1 MLNCFIIFYGVAR
14 NMVSSKNFSQISN
27 YFKENK
33 LSIAIKMLLNCF
45 TGSKSKKKKDFF
57 IVAFQ
62 AEISGM
68 WVQIATCA
76 SCEGCLL
83 SKNC

>member
-14 NMVSSKNFSQISN
+14 YMVSLKNFSQISN

-45 TGSKSKKKKDFF
+45 TGSKSKKKKRFF
-57 IVAFQ
+57 HSSFP
-62 AEISGM
+62 G
-68 WVQIATCA
+68 
-76 SCEGCLL
+76 
-83 SKNC
+83 

>member
-1 MLNCFIIFYGVAR
+1 MLNCFIIFYGVVR

-62 AEISGM
+62 AEISGK
-68 WVQIATCA
+68 WEQIATCA

>member
-1 MLNCFIIFYGVAR
+1 MLNCFIIFYGVVR

-45 TGSKSKKKKDFF
+45 TGSKSKKKKRFF
-57 IVAFQ
+57 HSSFP
-62 AEISGM
+62 G
-68 WVQIATCA
+68 
-76 SCEGCLL
+76 
-83 SKNC
+83 